1 METEEPKQKK
11 ISKKNINKNSQ
22 AYIKQR
28 QKANARKRKYLDNL
42 TLEQRE
48 LKKAKDREY
57 YFYIFSVVCNIF

>member
-48 LKKAKDREY
+48 FEKSKGSRILFL
-57 YFYIFSVVCNIF
+57 YF